1 MVPQTKKLKSIFIKE
16 ILFCGGFMFNNIDK
30 KIKILA
36 ICITIIGCICSFAC
50 AVCLWSYGIIGYGF
64 LSLIGGCLVFWII
77 SLIIY
82 GFGELITQATNI
94 AKSTK
99 GQSGKPVQHVTKT
112 IDNKKSAPPLAKPVY
127 SQKTA
132 QNKTATA
139 EQKGAETW
147 TCKNCGAKNL
157 STKIFCR
164 NCGSF
169 K

>member
-1 MVPQTKKLKSIFIKE
+1 
-16 ILFCGGFMFNNIDK
+16 MFNNIDK